1 MFVLFVLLA
10 QLQTLVSQLEA
21 IAANEQSHKERSTGP
36 VAVHSVVISWAILLL
51 SVLRIFRPLLLCE
64 ARGAPRALRL
74 CLAELCR
81 RPCILFLRALTR
93 ACRAVSRLGH
103 GRASAAE
110 CAACVR
116 ARAYQESAAGQR

>member
-36 VAVHSVVISWAILLL
+36 VAVHSVVVSWAILLL

-74 CLAELCR
+74 CLAEPCR
-81 RPCILFLRALTR
+81 RPCLCLRALTR